1 MENIE
6 KFGSELLQSRKGD
19 TLRSLADSAEG
30 KALSKKLDPAEVER
44 AARSGDAEAIKKL
57 IGSVLSTP
65 EGRSLAEK
73 LSKL

>member
-6 KFGSELLQSRKGD
+6 KFGSALLQSQKGD
-19 TLRSLADSAEG
+19 ALRSLADSAEG
-30 KALSKKLDPAEVER
+30 KALSERLDPAEVER
-44 AARSGDAEAIKKL
+44 AARSGDAEAIKRL

>member
-6 KFGSELLQSRKGD
+6 QFGSALLQSQRGD
-19 TLRSLADSAEG
+19 ALRSLADSAEG
-30 KALSKKLDPAEVER
+30 KALSEKLDPAEVER
-44 AARSGDAEAIKKL
+44 AARSGDAEAIKRL

>member
-6 KFGSELLQSRKGD
+6 KFGSALLQSQRGD
-19 TLRSLADSAEG
+19 ALRSLADSAEG
-30 KALSKKLDPAEVER
+30 KALSEKLDPAEVER
-44 AARSGDAEAIKKL
+44 AARSGDAEAIKRL

>member
-6 KFGSELLQSRKGD
+6 AFGTELLNSKKGD
-19 TLRSLADSAEG
+19 SIRALADSAEG
-30 KALSKKLDPAEVER
+30 KALSEKLDPAEVER

>member
-6 KFGSELLQSRKGD
+6 AFGTELLNSKKGD
-19 TLRSLADSAEG
+19 SIRALADSAEG
-30 KALSKKLDPAEVER
+30 KALSEKLDPAEVER

-57 IGSVLSTP
+57 IGTVLSTP

>member
-6 KFGSELLQSRKGD
+6 AMGAALLRGEKGD
-19 TLRSLADSAEG
+19 SLRSLADSSEG
-30 KALSKKLDPAEVER
+30 RALSEKLDPAEVER
-44 AARSGDAEAIKKL
+44 TIRSGDAEAIKRL

>member
-6 KFGSELLQSRKGD
+6 KFGSELLKSRKGD
-19 TLRSLADSAEG
+19 SIRALADSAEG
-30 KALSKKLDPAEVER
+30 KALSEKLDPAEVEK

-57 IGSVLSTP
+57 IGAVLSTP
-65 EGRSLAEK
+65 EGRALAEK

>member
-6 KFGSELLQSRKGD
+6 KFGSELLKSRKGD
-19 TLRSLADSAEG
+19 SIRALADSAEG
-30 KALSKKLDPAEVER
+30 KALSEKLDPAEVEK

-57 IGSVLSTP
+57 IGTVLSTP
-65 EGRSLAEK
+65 EGRALAEK

>member
-6 KFGSELLQSRKGD
+6 AFGTELLNSRKGD
-19 TLRSLADSAEG
+19 SIRALADSAEG
-30 KALSKKLDPAEVER
+30 KALSEKLDPAEVER

>member
-6 KFGSELLQSRKGD
+6 KFGSALLPSQKGD
-19 TLRSLADSAEG
+19 ALRSLADSAEG
-30 KALSKKLDPAEVER
+30 KALSEKLDPAEVER
-44 AARSGDAEAIKKL
+44 AARSGDAEAIKRL

>member
-6 KFGSELLQSRKGD
+6 KFGSELLKSRKGD
-19 TLRSLADSAEG
+19 SIRALADSAEG
-30 KALSKKLDPAEVER
+30 KALSDKLDPAEVEK

-57 IGSVLSTP
+57 IGTVLSTP
-65 EGRSLAEK
+65 EGRALAEK